1 MSFSTHKQNS
11 VYYIMVKR
19 ALLIGAN
26 YTATPQ
32 NQLRGCIDDIM
43 NIHNMLID
51 AYGYDSSNIVILRDD
66 NFPLSKPP
74 TKANIM
80 SALAA
85 LIAITRPEDEAWI
98 HYSGHGTQVK
108 VGANTCEAI
117 VPCDFVKVGF
127 ILDTDLF
134 ATIAPSK
141 GRLLMFFDS
150 CTSGSVCNLQY
161 SIQSQN
167 GIYYQLK
174 NSSQSISN
182 PNVIM
187 ISGCKD
193 GQTSADIYDA
203 EETEYEGAFTDALI
217 RTLRANQHNIDIR
230 NLYGQVCAFLAA
242 RKFSQIPVLSFS
254 TQVPAY
260 QFLRAPSGYPNTTSP
275 TIIQMAIQA
284 KKSMNLFPV
293 SLLLS
298 RGLHNRMGA
307 FIR

>member
-1 MSFSTHKQNS
+1 M
-11 VYYIMVKR
+11 KR

-32 NQLRGCIDDIM
+32 NRLNGCIDDIV

-51 AYGYDSSNIVILRDD
+51 AYGYQESNMVILRDD
-66 NFPLSKPP
+66 NLPLAKPP
-74 TKANIM
+74 TKANIL

-85 LIAITRPEDEAWI
+85 LIAITQSGDEAWI

-108 VGANTCEAI
+108 VGGNTCEAI
-117 VPCDFVKVGF
+117 VPCDFTKSGF
-127 ILDTDLF
+127 ILDTELF
-134 ATIAPSK
+134 AAIAPSK

-167 GIYYQLK
+167 GIYYQVK
-174 NSSQSISN
+174 NSNQAISN

-203 EETEYEGAFTDALI
+203 EDRDYEGAFTDGLI

-230 NLYGQVCAFLAA
+230 NLYGKVCAFLAA

-254 TQVPAY
+254 TQLPSY
-260 QFLRAPSGYPNTTSP
+260 QFMRAPSSVANKASP
-275 TIIQMAIQA
+275 TIIMQTSTQT
-284 KKSMNLFPV
+284 KKSLDLFPITITPTAGLK
-293 SLLLS
+293 SL
-298 RGLHNRMGA
+298 MGS
-307 FIR
+307 IVQ

>member
-1 MSFSTHKQNS
+1 
-11 VYYIMVKR
+11 MVKR

-26 YTATPQ
+26 YTATPKYKL
-32 NQLRGCIDDIM
+32 NGCIDDII

-51 AYGYDSSNIVILRDD
+51 AYGYEKSNMVILRDD
-66 NFPLSKPP
+66 NLPLSKPP

-85 LIAITRPEDEAWI
+85 LIAITKSDDEAWI

-108 VGANTCEAI
+108 VGANTCESI
-117 VPCDFVKVGF
+117 VPCDFSKSGF
-127 ILDTDLF
+127 ILDTELF
-134 ATIAPSK
+134 AAIAPSK

-167 GIYYQLK
+167 GIYYQVK
-174 NSSQSISN
+174 NSNQAIQN
-182 PNVIM
+182 PNIIM

-193 GQTSADIYDA
+193 GQTSLDIYDA
-203 EETEYEGAFTDALI
+203 EDRDYEGAFTDALI
-217 RTLRANQHNIDIR
+217 NTLRANQHNIEIR
-230 NLYGQVCAFLAA
+230 NLYGKVCAFLAA

-260 QFLRAPSGYPNTTSP
+260 QFLRAPSGVAKTNVP
-275 TIIQMAIQA
+275 TIIMQPMIQT
-284 KKSMNLFPV
+284 KKSMNAFTGYITPNV
-293 SLLLS
+293 
-298 RGLHNRMGA
+298 GLRNRMGS

>member
-1 MSFSTHKQNS
+1 
-11 VYYIMVKR
+11 MVKR

-43 NIHNMLID
+43 NVNNMLMD
-51 AYGYDSSNIVILRDD
+51 AYGYEKANIVVLRDD
-66 NFPLSKPP
+66 GVPLSKPP

-85 LIAITRPEDEAWI
+85 LIAITQPADEAWI

-108 VGANTCEAI
+108 VGANTCDAI
-117 VPCDFVKVGF
+117 VPCDFPKAGF
-127 ILDTDLF
+127 ILGTDLF
-134 ATIAPSK
+134 AAIAPSK
-141 GRLLMFFDS
+141 GRLLMFYDS

-161 SIQSQN
+161 SVQSQN
-167 GIYYQLK
+167 GVYYQVK

-182 PNVIM
+182 PNVLM

-203 EETEYEGAFTDALI
+203 EETEYEGAFTDALLNV
-217 RTLRANQHNIDIR
+217 LRANQHNIDIR

-242 RKFSQIPVLSFS
+242 SKFSQIPVLSFS
-254 TQVPAY
+254 TPVPAY
-260 QFLRAPSGYPNTTSP
+260 QFLRAPSGAANKTAPP
-275 TIIQMAIQA
+275 IIQIAT
-284 KKSMNLFPV
+284 KSIDKMFSGSIVPTAPLQSRML
-293 SLLLS
+293 SL
-298 RGLHNRMGA
+298 MK
-307 FIR
+307 